1 MHPSDSGCSLHT
13 GICRLQQAAA
23 QQPAY
28 ERRAACCSM
37 LHPAYQRRNASF
49 YAGMQASYARM
60 QPAYERMK
68 AAYARTAAF
77 MQGRM
82 QPACL
87 PSVNPALVG

>member
-1 MHPSDSGCSLHT
+1 
-13 GICRLQQAAA
+13 
-23 QQPAY
+23 
-28 ERRAACCSM
+28 
-37 LHPAYQRRNASF
+37 
-49 YAGMQASYARM
+49 MQASYARM

-87 PSVNPALVG
+87 PSVNPALQPTYH